1 MWKIRAKF
9 VVAKQRTLIIDMN
22 RTWTRGLSRETEIL
36 INAHR
41 VWILRGVV
49 KSLSLEDMLRMQTGA
64 GNRMISLDIDLARVV
79 ISIRNFHLVNF
90 ASSWV
95 RPSQTWPKPLREHP
109 KSVFQAFLVSLFRL
123 KESLREPFSPL
134 RAY

>member
-64 GNRMISLDIDLARVV
+64 GNRMISLDIDLARVCWQV
-79 ISIRNFHLVNF
+79 LVKDRSANHTHRGTHF
-90 ASSWV
+90 L
-95 RPSQTWPKPLREHP
+95 PSYR
-109 KSVFQAFLVSLFRL
+109 
-123 KESLREPFSPL
+123 
-134 RAY
+134 